1 MCLQG
6 TDGEG
11 TRRAS
16 RTRPRAYA
24 CICMHAHARICAH
37 AQACICIHAHAC
49 VGMHAH
55 ACRRR
60 VAKHFQQV
68 EHMHADARSPHAGPG
83 PGVRG
88 KRGRP
93 VQSCFGGGEKAAF
106 EGPPTPT
113 IAICSRVLAG
123 CMRFQC
129 PFGPFLRFCC
139 YLRFVRI
146 ALHSLFLLLLS
157 LLLSSF
163 HHH

>member
-1 MCLQG
+1 MPPG
-6 TDGEG
+6 DG
-11 TRRAS
+11 RR
-16 RTRPRAYA
+16 RHPTGEPDQTA
-24 CICMHAHARICAH
+24 CICMHMHACMHAHARICAH

-129 PFGPFLRFCC
+129 LSGRFCVFVVIC
-139 YLRFVRI
+139 VLFALRCTYYY
-146 ALHSLFLLLLS
+146 
-157 LLLSSF
+157 
-163 HHH
+163 